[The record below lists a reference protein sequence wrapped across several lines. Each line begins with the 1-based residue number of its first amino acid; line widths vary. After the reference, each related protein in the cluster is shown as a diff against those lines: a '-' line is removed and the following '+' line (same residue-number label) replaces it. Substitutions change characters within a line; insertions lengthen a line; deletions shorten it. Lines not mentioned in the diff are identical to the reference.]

1 MDPPKSPRLLPPL
14 RIHNGRSSSPRQSSK
29 KRASPVAVAD
39 GSARATL
46 STGRSR
52 REDLRLGSETEG
64 VRQCTAGS
72 CGCEAVHPHCW
83 LRHKSWVAEKSLSVG
98 RKDTDVDFHFG
109 LEPGREGWP
118 GEKEGQAGGKR
129 HESRFPKMGSS
140 EGLSVDHVRQY
151 LYDNPEFLDSFVP
164 GTVPMETLDRW
175 RLQRMK
181 RQYRQQMNNDMSGSR
196 RPNAGLLKRTS
207 SLKIGRY
214 TGPDKREHLHELT
227 EQIGTHPN
235 HLLLLY
241 EMTLSI
247 KIATNADGFNAYGID
262 DNGEEIFLIIPDAL
276 EPEESDEEV
285 SAPSWPVCEGTT
297 VAAYVAATS
306 QPVKTTHVLGHDQY
320 PEGLGA
326 NCAAAS
332 SILCL
337 PLLRSNGTLAGIAE
351 LYRTIG
357 SHTFSDEEEE
367 TANTILLWGGL
378 ALHNA
383 EMVDMMMKQKQLN
396 DFLLSVTRSIFQ
408 DIVSMDTVIMKI
420 MNHAQKLVTADRASL
435 FLVDSKTN
443 ELYARIFDVGSDVSL
458 DEPEGEKVER
468 KEISGG
474 TSNTEEEFGRELT
487 HVNKIDIRFPMDRG
501 IGGHVATTG
510 ETLNIKDAY
519 QDGRFNRDVDLQT
532 GYHTKTILCMPIYN
546 RGSVIGVVQMVNK
559 LAGPFSTADEEA
571 FEKFAVYCGLALHHA
586 KLYDKIRRSEQK
598 YKVALDV
605 LSYHSTCSECEFQLL
620 KQALDNAEQL
630 PDVEEVE
637 LARFEYSPWSI
648 PDDVKPLYV
657 ILMFKDLFCMSKF
670 DMEQLIRFTM
680 TVRKNYRPVP
690 YHNWSHAFSV
700 AHCAYTVIKISQDVF
715 TGLECLA
722 LFVACLCHDLDHR
735 GKSNMFMVKSSS
747 PLAAVYS
754 TSTME
759 HHHFNQTITIL
770 QHEGHNIFK
779 HLSSEEYKQVLG
791 YIKHAILATDLALY
805 FGNSDRL
812 REVVAKNEFSWENE
826 DHREIVRAVTMTACD
841 LSAIIKPW
849 EIQQETVKVIF
860 EEFYNQGD
868 EERARGQ
875 EPAPMMDR
883 RRAHELPA
891 NQVGFISGICLPCY
905 RILAKVIPGCEAMV
919 EGTLKNLE
927 QWKSLANKQKAK
939 EEREKLLSGETPE
952 EPEVV
957 PEPRKDP
964 EPEKKEQTDRSRAP
978 DRVLPRVA
986 SHSRARSSSLGDS
999 LDATIEEGDE
1009 GGAD

>member
-1 MDPPKSPRLLPPL
+1 
-14 RIHNGRSSSPRQSSK
+14 
-29 KRASPVAVAD
+29 
-39 GSARATL
+39 
-46 STGRSR
+46 
-52 REDLRLGSETEG
+52 
-64 VRQCTAGS
+64 
-72 CGCEAVHPHCW
+72 
-83 LRHKSWVAEKSLSVG
+83 
-98 RKDTDVDFHFG
+98 
-109 LEPGREGWP
+109 
-118 GEKEGQAGGKR
+118 
-129 HESRFPKMGSS
+129 
-140 EGLSVDHVRQY
+140 
-151 LYDNPEFLDSFVP
+151 
-164 GTVPMETLDRW
+164 METLDRW

-468 KEISGG
+468 KEI
-474 TSNTEEEFGRELT
+474 
-487 HVNKIDIRFPMDRG
+487 RFPMDRG

-519 QDGRFNRDVDLQT
+519 QDGRFN
-532 GYHTKTILCMPIYN
+532 
-546 RGSVIGVVQMVNK
+546 SVIGVVQMVNK

>member
-1 MDPPKSPRLLPPL
+1 
-14 RIHNGRSSSPRQSSK
+14 
-29 KRASPVAVAD
+29 
-39 GSARATL
+39 
-46 STGRSR
+46 
-52 REDLRLGSETEG
+52 
-64 VRQCTAGS
+64 
-72 CGCEAVHPHCW
+72 
-83 LRHKSWVAEKSLSVG
+83 
-98 RKDTDVDFHFG
+98 
-109 LEPGREGWP
+109 
-118 GEKEGQAGGKR
+118 
-129 HESRFPKMGSS
+129 
-140 EGLSVDHVRQY
+140 
-151 LYDNPEFLDSFVP
+151 
-164 GTVPMETLDRW
+164 METLDRW

-297 VAAYVAATS
+297 VAAFVAATS

-337 PLLRSNGTLAGIAE
+337 PILRSNGTLGGIAE

-357 SHTFSDEEEE
+357 SHAFSDEEEE

-468 KEISGG
+468 KEISRRASY
-474 TSNTEEEFGRELT
+474 TVEEFGRGLS
-487 HVNKIDIRFPMDRG
+487 HVNRNDIRFPMDRG

-812 REVVAKNEFSWENE
+812 REVVAKEEFSWENE
-826 DHREIVRAVTMTACD
+826 DHRELVRAVTMTACD
-841 LSAIIKPW
+841 LSAIVKPW

-905 RILAKVIPGCEAMV
+905 RILAKVIPGCEPMV

-927 QWKSLANKQKAK
+927 QWKKLANIQKAK
-939 EEREKLLSGETPE
+939 EEREKSLSGETPD
-952 EPEVV
+952 EPDKQVV
-957 PEPRKDP
+957 PEERKGLED
-964 EPEKKEQTDRSRAP
+964 EEQVDRSP
-978 DRVLPRVA
+978 TKERVLPRVT
-986 SHSRARSSSLGDS
+986 SHSRGRSSSLGDS
-999 LDATIEEGDE
+999 IDATIEEGDE